1 MGLREK
7 MFSRIFYRSILTD
20 FGQRAP
26 LSFKAKKFVPYFQYK
41 IGPYEAG
48 YVLLFRKEPTL
59 GVYKHEIFNKMYEYS
74 GYDIIRYLDFH
85 LAEFADKNEFLRFLS
100 YEVSERLK
108 LPIPARY
115 RLKLQSTQTW
125 LAKKQNIEKTSSQRA
140 LRLEIENEIRLALQ
154 IKPPE
159 TINSTPATPNVPPS
173 LDLNSAVQTL
183 SDKIASRMDQVMSS
197 AEEKFRQLTDSFLTG
212 NIELNNHNNLERL
225 VQLYILIQAIK
236 SPDSAAEDKLFKRNS
251 STDLASILHLHFR
264 AFKDKKF
271 NTVQV
276 KITECSDRL
285 KINDPKAQKLTKAL
299 TEFFY

>member
-20 FGQRAP
+20 FGQRTP
-26 LSFKAKKFVPYFQYK
+26 LTFKAKKFVPYFQYK

-74 GYDIIRYLDFH
+74 GYDIIRYLEFH
-85 LAEFADKNEFLRFLS
+85 FAEFANKNEFLRFLS

-108 LPIPARY
+108 LPVPARY
-115 RLKLQSTQTW
+115 RLKLQSTRAW
-125 LAKKQNIEKTSSQRA
+125 VMEK
-140 LRLEIENEIRLALQ
+140 LESISD
-154 IKPPE
+154 
-159 TINSTPATPNVPPS
+159 TTPAQIVNPP
-173 LDLNSAVQTL
+173 LDLNDTVQTL
-183 SDKIASRMDQVMSS
+183 SDKIATRIDQVMSTT
-197 AEEKFRQLTDSFLTG
+197 EEKFGQLTDSLITG
-212 NIELNNHNNLERL
+212 NIELNNHNNLDKL
-225 VQLYILIQAIK
+225 IQLYILIQTIK
-236 SPDSAAEDKLFKRNS
+236 SPDSAVEDKLFKRNS
-251 STDLASILHLHFR
+251 STDLASILHLHFP

-271 NTVQV
+271 NTIQV

-285 KINDPKAQKLTKAL
+285 KINDPKVQKLTKAL